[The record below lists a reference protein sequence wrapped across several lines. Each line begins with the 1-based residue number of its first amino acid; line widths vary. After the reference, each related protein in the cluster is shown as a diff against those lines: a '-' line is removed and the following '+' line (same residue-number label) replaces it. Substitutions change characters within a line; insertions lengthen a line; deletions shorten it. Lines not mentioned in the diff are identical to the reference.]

1 MLTINNL
8 ENIVGKEFQLGNGRK
23 YLIGM
28 VDRQPTHYS
37 FVVFEL
43 DERNVANLISAI
55 YFQLHKML
63 YNDGADYYSLS
74 SDRLKYNLK
83 VRKENLTLKNFVL
96 ELHIATGM
104 IINKK

>member
-43 DERNVANLISAI
+43 DEKNVASISSAI
-55 YFQLHKML
+55 VFELHKKMGNFAGHDV
-63 YNDGADYYSLS
+63 YFLS
-74 SDRLKYNLK
+74 STKMKQRQ
-83 VRKENLTLKNFVL
+83 RIRPQNLTLRNFVL
-96 ELHIATGM
+96 ELQIKTAL
-104 IINKK
+104 IVNK